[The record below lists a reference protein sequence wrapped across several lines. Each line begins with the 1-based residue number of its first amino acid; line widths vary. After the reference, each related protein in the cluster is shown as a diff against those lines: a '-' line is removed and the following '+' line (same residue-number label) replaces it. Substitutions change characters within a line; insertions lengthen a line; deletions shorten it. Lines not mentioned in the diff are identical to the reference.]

1 MNVTLTLENAVLLV
15 VMATS
20 FLAPFMGSA
29 TNLAIPAIGAEFD
42 SSPLL
47 LSWMVTSYLLASAA
61 FLLPV
66 GKIADIIGRKKVLIT
81 GLSLFSLCS
90 LLSGLSWSM
99 SSLIVFR
106 TCHGAISTMIFS
118 TGIAILTSVF
128 PPHRRGHAMGIT
140 AAATY
145 IGLSLGPVLGGFM
158 THQLGWRSI
167 FFFTAFIAG
176 CSALLA
182 VWRLKGE
189 WADAKGDK
197 FDIVGSLLYIIT
209 IPTILYGLSSIFR
222 NITARVLLA
231 AGLALL
237 LLFIYYESKLRFPIF
252 RVSLFRN
259 NRVFAFSNLAAM
271 INYCATFA
279 VSFIVSLYL
288 QVVMGYN
295 SQTAGLIM
303 LSQPLLMAV
312 CSPFAGALSDRIEP
326 RIVASCGMG
335 FSTLGLF
342 LFIFITAD
350 TPIWMIVT
358 NLTLIG
364 IGFALFASP
373 NNNAIMGSVDKQC
386 YSVAAS
392 TLGTMRLTG
401 QAISMAIITLLL
413 SVYANINGSAASPIN
428 DGQTLVTSAHDAFVV
443 FSLICTIGMFASLAR
458 GKVDRSNTAAN
469 K

>member
-1 MNVTLTLENAVLLV
+1 MNFTLSLEKAVLLV
-15 VMATS
+15 VMTTS

-29 TNLAIPAIGAEFD
+29 TNLAIPAIGAEFG

-66 GKIADIIGRKKVLIT
+66 GKIADIIGRKKVLVA
-81 GLSLFSLCS
+81 GLILFSFFS
-90 LLSGLSWSM
+90 FLSGTAWSM
-99 SSLIVFR
+99 PSLIVLR
-106 TCHGAISTMIFS
+106 TCHGIVSTMIFS
-118 TGIAILTSVF
+118 TGIAILTSVY
-128 PPHRRGHAMGIT
+128 PPHRRGQAMGLT
-140 AAATY
+140 AAVTY

-167 FFFTAFIAG
+167 FFFTALIAG
-176 CSALLA
+176 CVAILA
-182 VWRLKGE
+182 IWRLKGE
-189 WADAKGDK
+189 WADAKEEK
-197 FDIVGSLLYIIT
+197 FDILGSLLYIVT
-209 IPTILYGLSSIFR
+209 IPTILYGLSSISK
-222 NITARVLLA
+222 NITAKLLLA
-231 AGLALL
+231 IGLALL
-237 LLFIYYESKLRFPIF
+237 ILFVYYESKLRFPIF
-252 RVSLFRN
+252 RVSLFRD

-295 SQTAGLIM
+295 SQIAGLIM
-303 LSQPLLMAV
+303 LSQPLLMAL

-335 FSTLGLF
+335 LNTLGLF
-342 LFIFITAD
+342 LFIFVTPD
-350 TPIWMIVT
+350 TPIWRIIA

-364 IGFALFASP
+364 LGFALFASP
-373 NNNAIMGSVDKQC
+373 NNNAIMGSVEKRF

-413 SVYANINGSAASPIN
+413 SVYASDTVLRVN
-428 DGQTLVTSAHDAFVV
+428 DGQTLVASAHDAFIV
-443 FSLICTIGMFASLAR
+443 FTMICAAGMFASLAR
-458 GKVDRSNTAAN
+458 GKVTKQNGLIS